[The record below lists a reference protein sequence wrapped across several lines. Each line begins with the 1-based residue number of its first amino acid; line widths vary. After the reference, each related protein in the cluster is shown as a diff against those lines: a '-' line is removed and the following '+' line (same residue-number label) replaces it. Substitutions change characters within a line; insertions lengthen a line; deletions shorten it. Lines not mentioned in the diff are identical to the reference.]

1 MPGRSQPAGARRPR
15 VTVIAIASVAVLG
28 LLAAAPGSALAAP
41 CGDDGGD
48 VLLFDPGG
56 YRFDFGEATSPAPD
70 RSDSFATL
78 SDGGSNSPGM
88 TPPGPRLSGDA
99 YDNWGAL
106 FVGGTGDEDAYY
118 SANNDLCSTEEGGAE
133 QVFPSLVVNDLV
145 VQRKIYA
152 APAGTP
158 GGLPGVRIL
167 NVIRNPTEFIV
178 DTAVQVGDTQTASG
192 RGDLGSD
199 AETAVRS
206 SSSGDLAAGAAD
218 DWFVTSDH
226 GSSGGAK
233 NDDPALA
240 HVIDGPGGLDGADLV
255 TLQGTAGAD
264 TTKNDN
270 LAYGWSDLK
279 LQPGE
284 TATFLSY
291 ETQAVT
297 PTASAAGGDALA
309 AAEAQQIEAATPAQ
323 LYAGMS
329 ELEIA
334 SLRNWN
340 DLEIEASLRAE
351 RKQKL
356 GRKLEVE
363 LSCPV
368 EACEA
373 ELSGSIAVGGKR
385 FALERKTLTVRS
397 AGSTK
402 VAIKTK
408 SRKTVKKV
416 KAAVDRK
423 PAHGAKAT
431 FEAKVTDLQGLATKK
446 SSDGSKLKVG

>member
-1 MPGRSQPAGARRPR
+1 MPGRSQPAGARRSR
-15 VTVIAIASVAVLG
+15 ITAIAVALTAGLG
-28 LLAAAPGSALAAP
+28 LLAAAPGTAMAVP
-41 CGDDGGD
+41 CGDDAGD

-56 YRFDFGEATSPAPD
+56 YRFDFGAATSPAFD

-78 SDGGSNSPGM
+78 LDGGSNSSGM
-88 TPPGPRLSGDA
+88 TPSGPRRSGDA

-118 SANNDLCSTEEGGAE
+118 SANNDLCTSEEGGVE
-133 QVFPSLVVNDLV
+133 QVFPNVVVNDLV
-145 VQRKIYA
+145 VRRKVYA

-158 GGLPGVRIL
+158 GALPGVRIL
-167 NVIRNPTEFIV
+167 NLITNPTEFIV
-178 DTAVQVGDTQTASG
+178 DTAVQVGDTQTASD

-226 GSSGGAK
+226 GSSGGAR

-264 TTKNDN
+264 TIKNDN
-270 LAYGWSDLK
+270 LAYGWSGLK

-284 TATFLSY
+284 TAAFLSY
-291 ETQAVT
+291 EVQAVT
-297 PTASAAGGDALA
+297 PTGSAAGGDALA
-309 AAEAQQIEAATPAQ
+309 TAEARQIEAATPAQ

-334 SLRNWN
+334 ALRNWN
-340 DLEIEASLRAE
+340 DLEIDASLRAK

-356 GRKLEVE
+356 GRKLELE
-363 LSCPV
+363 LSCPE

-373 ELSGSIAVGGKR
+373 ELSGSITAGGKR
-385 FALERKTLTVRS
+385 FALKRKTVTLRS
-397 AGSTK
+397 PGSTK
-402 VAIKTK
+402 VGIKTK
-408 SRKTVKKV
+408 SRKAVKKV
-416 KAAVDRK
+416 EAAADRK
-423 PAHGAKAT
+423 PARGAKAR